1 MTNILSFG
9 GGVDSTAL
17 LAIHLYRDEA
27 AALTGRS
34 REEID
39 AALPMFDA
47 VVFSDPGAEFP
58 KTYENIETAAGIC
71 ADAGLRFETVRK
83 DGENIVEWLER
94 LGNLPLLPGAGHVCS
109 LKFKAEV
116 LHKWAESQFA
126 GTITWAIGIEA
137 NEGHRKFTSK
147 ETDTHQCIHPLVE
160 LGLDRAD
167 CERILRHLWPVTVE
181 KSSCF
186 FCPFQTKEEL
196 QDLHDNHPDLWAKC
210 QEIEENFKVMSVI
223 KHQRWLDAVAA
234 GKTDPNKRAPVG
246 QWKKNSYAEGAR
258 LFAKSEKG
266 SRKTVAEWGDEFATN
281 KGEQNAD
288 TATPTD
294 PSIPGSTPREAAADR
309 DPKAEDRVP
318 QVEAV
323 FEPSD
328 NKARGP
334 GATYWLGLS
343 PSRGR
348 HGRPQVGHRA
358 ELAGW
363 AQVRASAS
371 QVQAS
376 RMGKDNEMI
385 RPIVKDAFEC
395 DALRYQFERI
405 DVHDK
410 YLAEATEQCVND
422 TYDDAYLI
430 KEAQYQLEVAR
441 MQRDEIYGQEDFDTI
456 NIEVKQLLQ
465 FLDRHA

>member
-1 MTNILSFG
+1 MNNILSFG

-17 LAIHLYRDEA
+17 LAIHLNRDEA
-27 AALTGRS
+27 AALTGRT

-39 AALPMFDA
+39 AALPIFDA

-58 KTYENIETAAGIC
+58 KTYENVEIAASIC

-116 LHKWAESQFA
+116 LHKWADSQFD
-126 GTITWAIGIEA
+126 GTVTWAIGIEA

-147 ETDTHQCIHPLVE
+147 TTDKHQCIHPLVE

-196 QDLHDNHPDLWAKC
+196 KDLHDNHPDLWAKC

-266 SRKTVAEWGDEFATN
+266 SRKTVAEWGDEFANT
-281 KGEQNAD
+281 E
-288 TATPTD
+288 
-294 PSIPGSTPREAAADR
+294 
-309 DPKAEDRVP
+309 
-318 QVEAV
+318 
-323 FEPSD
+323 
-328 NKARGP
+328 
-334 GATYWLGLS
+334 
-343 PSRGR
+343 
-348 HGRPQVGHRA
+348 
-358 ELAGW
+358 
-363 AQVRASAS
+363 
-371 QVQAS
+371 
-376 RMGKDNEMI
+376 I
-385 RPIVKDAFEC
+385 RPIVQDAFEC
-395 DALRYQFERI
+395 DALYYQFEAI
-405 DVHDK
+405 DVADK
-410 YLAEATEQCVND
+410 YLAEATEACVNE
-422 TYDDAYLI
+422 TYSDAYLI
-430 KEAQYQLEVAR
+430 KEARYLLDAAVL
-441 MQRDEIYGQEDFDTI
+441 QRDEIYGADDFDTI
-456 NIEVKQLLQ
+456 NLEVKQLQ
-465 FLDRHA
+465 KFLDRHA

>member
-1 MTNILSFG
+1 MNNILSFG

-17 LAIHLYRDEA
+17 LAIHLNRDEA
-27 AALTGRS
+27 AALTGRT

-58 KTYENIETAAGIC
+58 KTYENVETAAAIC

-116 LHKWAESQFA
+116 LHKWAESQYA

-167 CERILRHLWPVTVE
+167 CERILRHLWPTTVE

-196 QDLHDNHPDLWAKC
+196 KDLHDNHPDLWAKC

-234 GKTDPNKRAPVG
+234 GETDPNKRAPVG
-246 QWKKNSYAEGAR
+246 QWRKNSYAEGAR

-266 SRKTVAEWGDEFATN
+266 SRKTVAAWGDEFANTEN
-281 KGEQNAD
+281 GDEHAD
-288 TATPTD
+288 TTTTND
-294 PSIPGSTPREAAADR
+294 PGVFGSTPRETQADR

-323 FEPSD
+323 FEPGD
-328 NKARGP
+328 DQARGP
-334 GATYWLGLS
+334 GTTYWLGLS
-343 PSRGR
+343 PSRGG
-348 HGRPQVGHRA
+348 HDRPQMGHRA
-358 ELAGW
+358 GLAGR
-363 AQVRASAS
+363 AQVRACAS

-376 RMGKDNEMI
+376 RLGKDREM
-385 RPIVKDAFEC
+385 RLV
-395 DALRYQFERI
+395 Q
-405 DVHDK
+405 K
-410 YLAEATEQCVND
+410 YEI
-422 TYDDAYLI
+422 Y
-430 KEAQYQLEVAR
+430 
-441 MQRDEIYGQEDFDTI
+441 RDEFLSPRVWCADAIDTEG
-456 NIEVKQLLQ
+456 NRWVKWQSGYRTRRTVEEACVGFEAAPIERVSDEGRHQPRRIERV
-465 FLDRHA
+465 LDKHEHKGGAQ

>member
-1 MTNILSFG
+1 MQYNAKHEIGNRKLTNILSFG

-17 LAIHLYRDEA
+17 LAIHLNRDEA
-27 AALTGRS
+27 AALTGRT

-58 KTYENIETAAGIC
+58 KTYENVEIAASIC
-71 ADAGLRFETVRK
+71 VDAGLRFETVRK

-116 LHKWAESQFA
+116 LHKWADSQFD
-126 GTITWAIGIEA
+126 GTVVWTIGIEA

-147 ETDTHQCIHPLVE
+147 TTDKHQCIHPLVT

-167 CERILRHLWPVTVE
+167 CERVLRHLWPVTVE

-186 FCPFQTKEEL
+186 FCPFQTKEEM
-196 QDLHDNHPDLWAKC
+196 QDLHDNHPDLWDKC

-266 SRKTVAEWGDEFATN
+266 SRKTVAEWGDEFSNTEN
-281 KGEQNAD
+281 GDEYAD
-288 TATPTD
+288 TTTTRDTVVSGSAAPEAAQDRD
-294 PSIPGSTPREAAADR
+294 PQAADR
-309 DPKAEDRVP
+309 EP
-318 QVEAV
+318 QA
-323 FEPSD
+323 
-328 NKARGP
+328 GT
-334 GATYWLGLS
+334 GAGYS
-343 PSRGR
+343 PSGRSSTPYWFGCAPGRGGHSR
-348 HGRPQVGHRA
+348 SQMDHSSRVARRP
-358 ELAGW
+358 
-363 AQVRASAS
+363 QVRASAA
-371 QVQAS
+371 QVQS
-376 RMGKDNEMI
+376 KRLGK
-385 RPIVKDAFEC
+385 V
-395 DALRYQFERI
+395 
-405 DVHDK
+405 
-410 YLAEATEQCVND
+410 TE
-422 TYDDAYLI
+422 I
-430 KEAQYQLEVAR
+430 
-441 MQRDEIYGQEDFDTI
+441 
-456 NIEVKQLLQ
+456 IE
-465 FLDRHA
+465 HA

>member
-17 LAIHLYRDEA
+17 LAIHLYRDEV

-58 KTYENIETAAGIC
+58 KTYENIEIAAAIC

-116 LHKWAESQFA
+116 LHKWGESQFD

-160 LGLDRAD
+160 LGLERAD

-196 QDLHDNHPDLWAKC
+196 KDLHDNHPDLWKKC
-210 QEIEENFKVMSVI
+210 EEIEENFKVMSVI

-234 GKTDPNKRAPVG
+234 GETDPNKRAPVG

-266 SRKTVAEWGDEFATN
+266 SRKTVKEWGAECCL
-281 KGEQNAD
+281 ELQN
-288 TATPTD
+288 TR
-294 PSIPGSTPREAAADR
+294 S
-309 DPKAEDRVP
+309 
-318 QVEAV
+318 AV
-323 FEPSD
+323 D
-328 NKARGP
+328 QKCNR
-334 GATYWLGLS
+334 
-343 PSRGR
+343 
-348 HGRPQVGHRA
+348 
-358 ELAGW
+358 
-363 AQVRASAS
+363 
-371 QVQAS
+371 
-376 RMGKDNEMI
+376 
-385 RPIVKDAFEC
+385 
-395 DALRYQFERI
+395 
-405 DVHDK
+405 
-410 YLAEATEQCVND
+410 
-422 TYDDAYLI
+422 
-430 KEAQYQLEVAR
+430 
-441 MQRDEIYGQEDFDTI
+441 
-456 NIEVKQLLQ
+456 
-465 FLDRHA
+465 